1 MIKQKF
7 KRGSEVR
14 ICDTMPNCMQHF
26 ECKCDAI
33 VEYTYDQEYGGGDIK
48 SYSLLLLEENG
59 EPRDTTS
66 WYNESQLTLIG
77 DDTAKGLAILE
88 KYNYGDQDD

>member
-7 KRGSEVR
+7 KRGSKVR
-14 ICDTMPNCMQHF
+14 ICDTMPSHKYHF
-26 ECKCDAI
+26 DCKCDAI
-33 VEYTYDQEYGGGDIK
+33 VEYTYAQQYRGDNIK

-59 EPRDTTS
+59 EPRDTS
-66 WYNESQLTLIG
+66 AWYDESQLTLID

-88 KYNYGDQDD
+88 KYKYGDT